1 MFAPMQ
7 LQIPSPIQQII
18 EPLYEKM
25 GVQVFVKREDLIH
38 PLISGN
44 KWRKLKY
51 NLQKAAEEGKQHIVT
66 FGGAYSNH
74 VLATAAAAQALG
86 LQASAIIRGEA
97 QENIVLNYCKS
108 AGMQLHFADR
118 ASYTNKNECIE
129 RFFKGN
135 SDIFVIPEGGASP
148 EGVQGCEEILA
159 ESNEG
164 FDHIFCAAGT
174 GTTAAGLYSYIQKNK
189 LTTTLNVVPVLKGGD
204 FIRNEIANYSSIQ
217 DQLELH
223 TPYHFGGYAKSTDE
237 LLQFILAFYKQH
249 KISLD
254 QVYTGKVVFGLHDL
268 IANGYFAQGSRILWL
283 HTGGLTGLSGVKAEL
298 EKIDPNFAEVLG
310 KNDPFHFQQSVYAS
324 TKT

>member
-1 MFAPMQ
+1 MFVPMQ
-7 LQIPSPIQQII
+7 LQIPSPIQQIV

-51 NLQKAAEEGKQHIVT
+51 TLKKAAEEGKQHIVT

-74 VLATAAAAQALG
+74 VLATAAASQALG

-97 QENIVLNYCKS
+97 QENNVLDYCRS
-108 AGMQLHFADR
+108 VGMQLHFVDR
-118 ASYTNKNECIE
+118 ASYTDKNECIE

-135 SDIFVIPEGGASP
+135 TRIFVIPEGGASP

-159 ESNEG
+159 ESNDS

-204 FIRNEIANYSSIQ
+204 FIRNEIANYISIQ

-237 LLQFILAFYKQH
+237 LLRFIIAFYQQH
-249 KISLD
+249 KILLD
-254 QVYTGKVVFGLHDL
+254 QVYTGKMVFGLHDL
-268 IANGYFAQGSRILWL
+268 IANGNFARGSRILWL
-283 HTGGLTGLSGVKAEL
+283 HTGGLTGLHGIKTDL
-298 EKIDPNFAEVLG
+298 EQLDPNFADVLS
-310 KNDPFHFQQSVYAS
+310 KNDPFHFNQSV
-324 TKT
+324 